1 MASNNNTSI
10 DPNASG
16 QQFEEADSKLLS
28 EIIKKAKGTTS
39 TKW

>member
-10 DPNASG
+10 DPSG
-16 QQFEEADSKLLS
+16 QQYEEADSKLLS